1 MCICTPNIRTPFCPK
16 CPSAMGGRFE
26 QEKQNVPREAEPV
39 LAQIRQ
45 INSLGKSGWHEVVYH
60 DGQNW
65 KSYEASKTFNDGERV
80 VQWRYV
86 NELMPSV

>member
-1 MCICTPNIRTPFCPK
+1 MCICTPSVRTMICPK
-16 CPSAMGGRFE
+16 CPSVMAERLK
-26 QEKQNVPREAEPV
+26 EKQNVPHEAEPV
-39 LAQIRQ
+39 LAQISQ
-45 INSLGKSGWHEVVYH
+45 INSLGKSSWHEVVYH